1 VSDESSRVELS
12 PTQRVRRFLAAR
24 FDPKSQL
31 GLGLTLSVCIF
42 ALAVWTFSG
51 LLDAV
56 LDNELLV
63 RIDITAESWFHGHA
77 TPTGRS
83 IFNAVT
89 QLGSPVVAVVV
100 AVVAIYLWRTHQ
112 LLWLWN
118 WLGANVGGIV
128 IEHVLKNTVNRSR
141 PEYGAAFLNGQSYS
155 FPSGHTMG
163 ATVCYLLLAYFI
175 SSRPNATGRTRMIAF
190 AAASTIVVAV
200 AFSRLYLG
208 VHYPSDVLGG
218 FCAGLA
224 WLMVCGATRRFVVQ
238 HRAGRTAR

>member
-1 VSDESSRVELS
+1 MSDESSRVELS

-77 TPTGRS
+77 TPT
-83 IFNAVT
+83 
-89 QLGSPVVAVVV
+89 VVV